1 VRRTAAG
8 TITSDLWGRNQPPG
22 SVYQTAGT
30 LPPGSGHN
38 PELRADTRQ
47 RRAAVGL
54 DRLSVLI
61 VEDNSFARNMIAEI
75 LRALKLG
82 RVVTAA
88 DGAEAI
94 AMLRQASKHK
104 SAAQVLGFDII
115 LSDYLMSPINGTMLL
130 RWVRQHEDSPDR
142 FVPFVMISGVAGGD
156 VVREARDLGTT
167 EFLAKPFSVKAVAD
181 HIQVLI
187 DMPRPFIFSNAYFGP
202 ERRRQRRQY
211 NATDRRVLKPEEQE
225 TVYSTTRLKGLNT
238 KVKVFLFQLPNRLRE
253 KVMGLG
259 KSGPMKIDPEVLK
272 AAEGQLDRM
281 ETDYSDWVRGT
292 VKQLVEAYD
301 KAMADD
307 RARALMIAQINRISH
322 DLRGQGTT
330 FGYPLIT
337 VFGNS
342 LFDCTTKI
350 EKVPDKL
357 LEFVKAHLDG
367 ITAVIRDR
375 IKGSGGPIGTELV
388 ESLEH
393 ARERL
398 AASVE

>member
-1 VRRTAAG
+1 
-8 TITSDLWGRNQPPG
+8 
-22 SVYQTAGT
+22 
-30 LPPGSGHN
+30 
-38 PELRADTRQ
+38 
-47 RRAAVGL
+47 VGL
-54 DRLSVLI
+54 ERLSVLV
-61 VEDNSFARNMIAEI
+61 VEDNSFARNMITEI

-82 RVVTAA
+82 RVVPAA

-104 SAAQVLGFDII
+104 SAADVLGFDII
-115 LSDYLMSPINGTMLL
+115 LSDYLMPSINGTMLL
-130 RWVRQHEDSPDR
+130 RWVRQHEESPDR

-156 VVREARDLGTT
+156 VVREARDMGTS

-181 HIQVLI
+181 HIQVLV
-187 DMPRPFIFSNAYFGP
+187 DSPRPFVFSNAYFGP
-202 ERRRQRRQY
+202 ERRRQKRPY
-211 NATDRRVLKPEEQE
+211 NAKDRRVIKPEEIE
-225 TVYSTTRLKGLNT
+225 TVYSTTKLKGLNT
-238 KVKVFLFQLPNRLRE
+238 KVKVFYFQLPNRLRE

-307 RARALMIAQINRISH
+307 RQRAAMISQINRISH

-350 EKVPDKL
+350 DKVPDKL

-367 ITAVIRDR
+367 ITAVIRER
-375 IKGSGGPIGTELV
+375 IKGNGGPIGTELV
-388 ESLEH
+388 ESLER

-398 AASVE
+398 ANTVE

>member
-1 VRRTAAG
+1 M
-8 TITSDLWGRNQPPG
+8 
-22 SVYQTAGT
+22 
-30 LPPGSGHN
+30 
-38 PELRADTRQ
+38 
-47 RRAAVGL
+47 GL
-54 DRLSVLI
+54 DRLTILV

-88 DGAEAI
+88 DGTEAI
-94 AMLRQASKHK
+94 AMLRQAAKHK
-104 SAAQVLGFDII
+104 TSHALGFDIV

-130 RWVRQHEDSPDR
+130 RWVRQHEESPDR
-142 FVPFVMISGVAGGD
+142 FMPFVMISGVAGGD
-156 VVREARDLGTT
+156 VVREARDMGTT
-167 EFLAKPFSVKAVAD
+167 EFLAKPFSVKAIAD

-187 DMPRPFIFSNAYFGP
+187 DAPRPFIFSNAYFGP
-202 ERRRQRRQY
+202 ERRRQKRQY
-211 NATDRRVLKPEEQE
+211 NAADRRVITSDDIE
-225 TVYSTTRLKGLNT
+225 TIYSTTKLKGLNT
-238 KVKVFLFQLPNRLRE
+238 KVKVFRFQLPNRLRE

-259 KSGPMKIDPEVLK
+259 KSGPMQIDPDVLK

-292 VKQLVEAYD
+292 VRQLSEAYD

-307 RARALMIAQINRISH
+307 RARALMVAQINRISH

-342 LFDCTTKI
+342 LFDCTSKI
-350 EKVPDKL
+350 DKVPDKL

-375 IKGSGGPIGTELV
+375 IKGSGGTIGTELV

-398 AASVE
+398 ANTVE

>member
-1 VRRTAAG
+1 
-8 TITSDLWGRNQPPG
+8 
-22 SVYQTAGT
+22 
-30 LPPGSGHN
+30 
-38 PELRADTRQ
+38 
-47 RRAAVGL
+47 VGL
-54 DRLSVLI
+54 DRLSVLV

-75 LRALKLG
+75 LRALKVG
-82 RVVTAA
+82 RVVTAS
-88 DGAEAI
+88 DGTEAI
-94 AMLRQASKHK
+94 AMLRQAAKHK
-104 SAAQVLGFDII
+104 ASTVLGFDII
-115 LSDYLMSPINGTMLL
+115 MSDYLMSPINGTMLL

-156 VVREARDLGTT
+156 VVREARDMGTS

-187 DMPRPFIFSNAYFGP
+187 DTPRPFVFSNAYFGP
-202 ERRRQRRQY
+202 ERRRQKRPY
-211 NATDRRVLKPEEQE
+211 NANDRRVLKPEDQE
-225 TVYSTTRLKGLNT
+225 IIYSSTKLKGLNT
-238 KVKVFLFQLPNRLRE
+238 NVKVFLFKLPNRLRE
-253 KVMGLG
+253 KIMGLG
-259 KSGPMKIDPEVLK
+259 KSGPLVIDPEVLK

-281 ETDYSDWVRGT
+281 ETDYADWVRGT

-307 RARALMIAQINRISH
+307 RARVQMIAQINRISH

-337 VFGNS
+337 VFGTS
-342 LFDCTTKI
+342 LYDCTAKI
-350 EKVPDKL
+350 EKVADKL

-375 IKGSGGPIGTELV
+375 IKGSGGNIGTELV
-388 ESLEH
+388 ESLDR

-398 AASVE
+398 ANTID

>member
-1 VRRTAAG
+1 
-8 TITSDLWGRNQPPG
+8 
-22 SVYQTAGT
+22 
-30 LPPGSGHN
+30 
-38 PELRADTRQ
+38 
-47 RRAAVGL
+47 
-54 DRLSVLI
+54 LSVLV
-61 VEDNSFARNMIAEI
+61 VEDNGFARNMIAEI

-88 DGAEAI
+88 DGTEAI
-94 AMLRQASKHK
+94 AMLRQAAKHK
-104 SAAQVLGFDII
+104 AAQVLGFDVI

-130 RWVRQHEDSPDR
+130 RWVRQHEESPDR
-142 FVPFVMISGVAGGD
+142 FIPFVMISGVAGGD

-187 DMPRPFIFSNAYFGP
+187 DAPRPFVFANAFFGP
-202 ERRRQRRQY
+202 ERRRQKRPY
-211 NATDRRVLKPEEQE
+211 NATDRRVLKPDELE
-225 TVYSTTRLKGLNT
+225 TVYSTTKLKGLNT
-238 KVKVFLFQLPNRLRE
+238 KVKVFRFQLPNRLRE

-281 ETDYSDWVRGT
+281 ENDYSDWVRGT
-292 VKQLVEAYD
+292 VRQLVEAYD

-307 RARALMIAQINRISH
+307 RQRVHMVAHINRISH

-342 LFDCTTKI
+342 LFDCTAKI

-367 ITAVIRDR
+367 ITAVIRDK

-388 ESLEH
+388 ESLER

-398 AASVE
+398 ANTVE